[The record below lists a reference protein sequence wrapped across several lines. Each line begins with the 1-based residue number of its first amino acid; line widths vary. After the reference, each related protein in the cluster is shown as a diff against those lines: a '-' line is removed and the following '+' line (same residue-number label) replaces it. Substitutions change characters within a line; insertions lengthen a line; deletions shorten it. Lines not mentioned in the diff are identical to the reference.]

1 MIPGCSGGN
10 KRLRDLYTI
19 SLDCLASSR
28 EMVGESGKEM
38 EFGCRMGADG
48 VGIDDGFGDAPDC
61 SRIRDLRLAILEEN
75 EYIVSM
81 WEYVWAGKW

>member
-1 MIPGCSGGN
+1 
-10 KRLRDLYTI
+10 
-19 SLDCLASSR
+19 
-28 EMVGESGKEM
+28 MVGESGKEM

-61 SRIRDLRLAILEEN
+61 SRIRDLMLAILEEN

-81 WEYVWAGKW
+81 C